1 MVSQGLSQAAV
12 MLALAMGST
21 AFVPSKMG
29 STTRVGSNMLS
40 PVEQKIESCDAILA
54 RNPGKVS

>member
-1 MVSQGLSQAAV
+1 

-29 STTRVGSNMLS
+29 STTRVGSNMQS